1 MTSTVRYTSVRP
13 RFERFLLSVEKPGR
27 YLGLERNVV
36 RKNLSD
42 SSVTLCLAFPDAYEI
57 GMSHTGTKILY
68 EIVNR
73 RAEWACERTYAP
85 WVDFE
90 AVLRRERVPLF
101 SIESFAPVSD
111 FDVVGFS
118 LQSEL
123 NYTNVPNMLGL
134 SGIPV
139 LASARGDADPI
150 VIGGGPCTANPEP
163 LADFFDVFLIGD
175 AEEALPVFLE
185 KVAATKGLPRRE
197 RLLALATCPG
207 IYTPSLYDVVYDGDR
222 VVSTTPNVP
231 GVPEKANRVWVEKLS
246 AQT

>member
-13 RFERFLLSVEKPGR
+13 RFERFLLSVDTPGR

-42 SSVTLCLAFPDAYEI
+42 SSVTVCLAFPDAYEI

-101 SIESFAPVSD
+101 SIESGAPVAD

-123 NYTNVPNMLGL
+123 NYTNVSNMLDL
-134 SGIPV
+134 AGIPV
-139 LASARGDADPI
+139 LSAERGEGDPI
-150 VIGGGPCTANPEP
+150 VIGGGPCVANPEP
-163 LADFFDVFLIGD
+163 VADFFDLFLIGD
-175 AEEALPVFLE
+175 GEEALPRILE
-185 KVAATKGLPRRE
+185 AVAATRALPRHA
-197 RLLALATCPG
+197 RLIAFAACPG
-207 IYTPSLYDVVYDGDR
+207 IYVPSLY
-222 VVSTTPNVP
+222 
-231 GVPEKANRVWVEKLS
+231 ELS
-246 AQT
+246 LIHISEPTRLGMISYAVFCL